1 MIYMYSS
8 KEVAMVVIR
17 ISEDIETRLD
27 NLAKRTGRTKT
38 YYVREA
44 IEAHLADL
52 EEAYL
57 AENVL
62 EKIRSGQEKLISL
75 EEVVAQYDLDD

>member
-1 MIYMYSS
+1 
-8 KEVAMVVIR
+8 MVVIR